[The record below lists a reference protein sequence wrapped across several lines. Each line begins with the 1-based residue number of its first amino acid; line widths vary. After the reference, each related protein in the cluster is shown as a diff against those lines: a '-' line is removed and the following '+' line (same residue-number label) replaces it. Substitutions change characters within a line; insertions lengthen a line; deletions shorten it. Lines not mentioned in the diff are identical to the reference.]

1 MSLVSLIR
9 RDNVWMREK
18 THKRHVRTN
27 WPSSLSQLPL
37 AGRGRFFSPLHGA
50 MAGRGSFLSTAGG
63 WERPQFFLA
72 EEGEALGLEE
82 YDWYGFYGQAAH
94 ENYRYKEVLQGEVAG
109 WRQAGRVGLAV
120 REEMEACRRDVVIFD
135 TSSFGKLSFD

>member
-9 RDNVWMREK
+9 RDNAWMREK
-18 THKRHVRTN
+18 THQRHVWTY
-27 WPSSLSQLPL
+27 WPPSLSQQPL

-50 MAGRGSFLSTAGG
+50 MTGRGAFFLATGG

-72 EEGEALGLEE
+72 EEGLEE
-82 YDWYGFYGQAAH
+82 YNWYGFYGQAAH
-94 ENYRYKEVLQGEVAG
+94 GNYRYKEVLQGEVAG

-120 REEMEACRRDVVIFD
+120 REEIKACRRDVVIFD

>member
-9 RDNVWMREK
+9 RDNAWMREK
-18 THKRHVRTN
+18 THKRHVGTY
-27 WPSSLSQLPL
+27 WPPSLSQQPL

-50 MAGRGSFLSTAGG
+50 MAGRGAFFSTAGG

-82 YDWYGFYGQAAH
+82 YD
-94 ENYRYKEVLQGEVAG
+94 
-109 WRQAGRVGLAV
+109 
-120 REEMEACRRDVVIFD
+120 
-135 TSSFGKLSFD
+135 